1 MSAGSC
7 TNIKREVKDE
17 DKNGGKANNGSKD
30 SKDSHEQ
37 KKDKKKENRN
47 ICKEKCECTLLQKYC
62 YRKSLENVQK
72 HLREKKGD
80 IDVNEK
86 GCHGRTALMKAIQVG
101 RGIEEEVVN
110 LEEKMTTIV
119 KTLLAQNANLNERDE
134 DGNTVLHHIAEG
146 TRLVRKMNILM
157 EPARLILQH
166 GGNVNLENNEGFT
179 PSQVAFNNNS
189 EKMGYLL
196 L

>member
-1 MSAGSC
+1 MSTETC
-7 TNIKREVKDE
+7 TDINKENKDE
-17 DKNGGKANNGSKD
+17 DKNGDKTSNGAKKSKD
-30 SKDSHEQ
+30 GKKQ
-37 KKDKKKENRN
+37 KKNEKKENRN
-47 ICKEKCECTLLQKYC
+47 ICREKCECTPLQTYC
-62 YRKSLENVQK
+62 YRKSLGDVQK
-72 HLREKKGD
+72 LLREKKGD
-80 IDVNEK
+80 LDVNAK

-101 RGIEEEVVN
+101 RDIEQQVEN

-119 KTLLAQNANLNERDE
+119 KALLAQNANLNERNE

-146 TRLVRKMNILM
+146 TRLVKKRKILM
-157 EPARLILQH
+157 EPARVILQH
-166 GGNVNLENNEGFT
+166 GGNVNLENNESFT

>member
-1 MSAGSC
+1 MNVC
-7 TNIKREVKDE
+7 
-17 DKNGGKANNGSKD
+17 
-30 SKDSHEQ
+30 Q
-37 KKDKKKENRN
+37 EN
-47 ICKEKCECTLLQKYC
+47 CECTLLQKYC
-62 YRKSLENVQK
+62 YGKSLENVRK

-110 LEEKMTTIV
+110 LEEKITTIV
-119 KTLLAQNANLNERDE
+119 KMLLDQNANSNERDE

-146 TRLVRKMNILM
+146 TRLVKKCDILM
-157 EPARLILQH
+157 EPASLILQH
-166 GGNVNLENNEGFT
+166 GGNVNLKNNEGFT
-179 PSQVAFNNNS
+179 PSQVAFNNNCK
-189 EKMGYLL
+189 KMGDLL

>member
-1 MSAGSC
+1 MNVC
-7 TNIKREVKDE
+7 
-17 DKNGGKANNGSKD
+17 
-30 SKDSHEQ
+30 Q
-37 KKDKKKENRN
+37 EN
-47 ICKEKCECTLLQKYC
+47 CECTLLQKYC
-62 YRKSLENVQK
+62 YRKSLENVRK

-110 LEEKMTTIV
+110 LEEKITTIV
-119 KTLLAQNANLNERDE
+119 KMLLAQNANSNERDE

-146 TRLVRKMNILM
+146 TRLVKKCNILM
-157 EPARLILQH
+157 KPASLILQH
-166 GGNVNLENNEGFT
+166 GGNVNLKNNEGFT
-179 PSQVAFNNNS
+179 PSQVAFNNNCK
-189 EKMGYLL
+189 KMGDLL